1 MKRPTILIAH
11 PWMARGGSEATAMW
25 ALEALLPDHDVT
37 FVTAAPLGND
47 DWDSL
52 NRAYGTRVDP
62 TRMKVIKAPAL
73 PGVNGPRRLS
83 HLQVRWFER
92 FCRRIAGSFDQCL
105 SAYNPISFGRPAIQL
120 IGDFSFCEETRV
132 RLHAHGTMPL
142 RHQPNL
148 VRGLYLKLGEWIE
161 VAKPP
166 LREWD
171 DLMLANSAWAARQ
184 LEDHFRIARPRVLHP
199 PVPLPPAPPAADR
212 DPFAFVCLGRVVPEK
227 ELERIIHLLARL
239 RADGFPVTLTIAGD
253 VGDSDYARS
262 IADLAASQGGWIATP
277 GFLHLEEKQK
287 VLSTHPFAIHACR
300 IEAFGIAVA
309 EMAAMGCIPFVPASG
324 GAGEIIPFS
333 ELRFST
339 DDEAVAKM
347 SALLRDPGRVRE
359 LASLMPEQA
368 ARFAPER
375 FVERLREHVLSFGRS
390 GDPRHHASA
399 QENLRAA
406 H

>member
-1 MKRPTILIAH
+1 
-11 PWMARGGSEATAMW
+11 
-25 ALEALLPDHDVT
+25 
-37 FVTAAPLGND
+37 
-47 DWDSL
+47 
-52 NRAYGTRVDP
+52 
-62 TRMKVIKAPAL
+62 
-73 PGVNGPRRLS
+73 
-83 HLQVRWFER
+83 
-92 FCRRIAGSFDQCL
+92 
-105 SAYNPISFGRPAIQL
+105 
-120 IGDFSFCEETRV
+120 
-132 RLHAHGTMPL
+132 
-142 RHQPNL
+142 
-148 VRGLYLKLGEWIE
+148 
-161 VAKPP
+161 
-166 LREWD
+166 
-171 DLMLANSAWAARQ
+171 
-184 LEDHFRIARPRVLHP
+184 LEDHFRIARARVLHP

-277 GFLHLEEKQK
+277 GFLHLEEKRK
-287 VLSTHPFAIHACR
+287 VLSAHPFAIHACR

-375 FVERLREHVLSFGRS
+375 FVERLRAHVLSFGRS